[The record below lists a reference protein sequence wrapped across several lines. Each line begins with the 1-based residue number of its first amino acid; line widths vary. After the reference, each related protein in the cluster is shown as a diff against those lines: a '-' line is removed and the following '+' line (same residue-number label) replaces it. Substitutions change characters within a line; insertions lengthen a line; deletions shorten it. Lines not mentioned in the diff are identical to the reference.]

1 MVRTLVLK
9 IASTLIF
16 MVEFPGER
24 KQVWSEGGVE
34 L

>member
-16 MVEFPGER
+16 MVEVSWGKEAGLVR
-24 KQVWSEGGVE
+24 GRS
-34 L
+34 